1 MPHGNFLSQAEGND
15 GSSEVNAM
23 MVENLHLL
31 LDSPWLWFDGCPSL
45 SINLD
50 AVRRSDVS
58 RYVAQGATPA
68 LTSSYRWL
76 E

>member
-1 MPHGNFLSQAEGND
+1 MEKFSQSGRTED

-23 MVENLHLL
+23 MVENPHLL

-50 AVRRSDVS
+50 AVHRSDVS
-58 RYVAQGATPA
+58 RYVAQGATQPGSVDFVA
-68 LTSSYRWL
+68 
-76 E
+76 